1 MATLDEE
8 EVKRRAH
15 RIWES
20 EGRPEGRDF
29 QNYMDA
35 VAELMAETDNEEA
48 PANGS
53 GSAPSGISTSLQPG
67 GTAPVG
73 GAPTVGSIGTGG
85 GATAGKPTGSARGNQ
100 AE

>member
-15 RIWES
+15 RIWEG

-35 VAELMAETDNEEA
+35 VAELMAEIDNAEA
-48 PANGS
+48 PTNGTAP
-53 GSAPSGISTSLQPG
+53 APSGISTGLQPG

-85 GATAGKPTGSARGNQ
+85 GATGGKPTGSARGNQ